1 MITSKQLL
9 ETLYKITRYS
19 DYKLVNSEELLL
31 VSQKS
36 RKAIRFVKEKQ
47 NVQSLDFLIQKTHHQ
62 IKDRLHSNPVS
73 ITIYLINQSVPAE
86 FNSSIIKVHSL
97 SRYSDLRHLDISRQY
112 QIFSRIKGRQSERYY
127 EKRLTTHHDIERAML
142 KFSPV
147 TATLI
152 MLNVLIFLIHSVIT
166 ISTETVSLIEKGGLS
181 HFNFVH
187 GEYYR
192 VLTAMFLHLDFSHL
206 LLNMLSLYIFGKL
219 TEYYFGPLRFLLIYL
234 LSGLLGNLLSLS
246 FDTSSVSAGA
256 SGAITGLLGALFVHM
271 ILSRK
276 FDRKLLL
283 QTAAGLIIFLLMSNL
298 FGRVNNWAHFGGLF
312 GGFFVAL
319 MFKQA
324 KLYLYMMTVGLALI
338 IILLLMNTFS
348 INEENIYNDKVQAA
362 MVQGDFKTAERL
374 AKDIFAKG
382 YEDADTYRLY
392 GLVLANNQSL
402 AEGIATWQ
410 AGLKRYPASASL
422 NYQMALAMRANDD
435 YKKAQ
440 LYFDKAARYMSSKD
454 TQALKNELKVFGE

>member
-9 ETLYKITRYS
+9 ETIYKISRYS
-19 DYKLVNSEELLL
+19 DFKLVKLDELLL
-31 VSQKS
+31 INQKS
-36 RKAIRFVKEKQ
+36 KKAIRFVKEKQ
-47 NVQSLDFLIQKTHHQ
+47 NVQSLDFLIQKTQHQ
-62 IKDRLHSNPVS
+62 IKEILNFNPVK
-73 ITIYLINQSVPAE
+73 IDIYLINQPVPAD
-86 FNSSIIKVHSL
+86 FNNSTIKVHSL
-97 SRYSDLRHLDISRQY
+97 SKYSELRHIDVSRQY
-112 QIFSRIKGRQSERYY
+112 QVFSRIKGRQSENYY
-127 EKRLTTHHDIERAML
+127 YKRLMADNDIDRAMS

-147 TATLI
+147 TTILI
-152 MLNVLIFLIHSVIT
+152 VLNVLIFLINLM
-166 ISTETVSLIEKGGLS
+166 ISFSNPSGNLIEKGGLS

-192 VLTAMFLHLDFSHL
+192 VFTSIFLHFDFSHI

-219 TEYYFGPLRFLLIYL
+219 TEYLFGPLRFLLIYL
-234 LSGLLGNLLSLS
+234 ISGLIGNLLSLS
-246 FDTSSVSAGA
+246 FETTALSAGA
-256 SGAITGLLGALFVHM
+256 SGAITGLLGALFVYM
-271 ILSRK
+271 IISKRFEK
-276 FDRKLLL
+276 KLLI
-283 QTAAGLIIFLLMSNL
+283 QTAVGLLIFLLMSNL

-324 KLYLYMMTVGLALI
+324 RLYFYMMTAGLALI

-348 INEENIYNDKVQAA
+348 QSEENIYNHKVQAA
-362 MVQGDFKTAERL
+362 MVHGDFKEAESM

-410 AGLKRYPASASL
+410 TGLKRYPESAVL

-440 LYFDKAARYMSSKD
+440 SYFNKAEKYMSAKE
-454 TQALKNELKVFGE
+454 TKELKNELKVFGE